1 MNDTSP
7 PTPPPSP
14 PPSPQTSSP
23 AKRGRQRR
31 LVILSA
37 FVAGISFALG
47 TIVAQ
52 TLPKMRSWLLVS
64 IDRISQQHLPVRIIP
79 GTVDFRIF
87 PLGASFYDIKILPKP
102 DAPFQ
107 LSPMQIEEVSAD
119 LSFLAIVSGEVALS
133 HVRVAGTSF
142 EFGMNDRP
150 SSGGPPLEGL
160 FHALEA
166 VPIDELEIENVS
178 ARIRL
183 PQGGWQLSL
192 DQLQLNSQRTRR
204 KLQVEANLDSLLI
217 NRAATRASPEFSLRL
232 SPRVNFTLTPERIEI
247 DQVQIQRGATELEL
261 QGELVGDTETL
272 RFKNGRLELNAQVD
286 VKSINDWL
294 IKNQRWAAK
303 NPPMSG
309 KLKIKTKGVLK
320 ASGKASGG
328 GGANE
333 PQWTAQTE
341 ISTEAYV
348 VEGLFL
354 DRLRGLGQWDGRV
367 LHFPVVTLES
377 PAKKLE
383 FANLKIGAAPTSVAS
398 APAVTGPAT
407 STPAPAA
414 ANAAAPKSA
423 GSKAAENNADPKVIL
438 QIGRMSGQ
446 LKLHEFFA
454 LSPSLGRIPVWT
466 TAAVDAPCEAELTP
480 NFLLRCGGQLRLSDI
495 VIRDDLK
502 LGPQPQGAIVAIPR
516 FDLQG
521 ETSFDLD
528 QMRFK
533 ALMSM
538 PNSKGTAQG
547 EVGYLTGFD
556 IKYEAEKFD
565 FKDLASL
572 SGLKLEGALQKV
584 RGKTT
589 GDSKAAEFSFQAEG
603 QDLWFEDFWLGSPS
617 AEVSYKSGILNFLN
631 MQGYLSTSRY
641 SGDIKVDLDQSRIS
655 VAARFPFFDAKDL
668 LKALSRKAQIPI
680 QVTGTGQAN
689 IRATGPMA
697 LGKLTYDLK
706 SSLFKGSVAGESFDV
721 FHFDLKSKDGEV
733 RTERVSLK
741 HGEAEITLTGQGH
754 PNGEI
759 ETKVRGREIRL
770 ENTNTIANSGF
781 GLSGLLNF
789 EMDLTGPVLAPD
801 ALMRARLTKT
811 AIAEASMPDSAFD
824 LRFARNRIEGS
835 GQLLGDVLAGE
846 FVWPFE
852 VDAPLVLKLRAND
865 WNFAPI
871 FAAIAGP
878 ASRKDFEA
886 ELSGVVD
893 LQAPRGGLWAS
904 TGKIDLSRIRLS
916 RGPISIAN
924 VDPIRAQIRD
934 GVFDVQSF
942 ELKGDETFVKIENR
956 PGTTREAKLDIDVQT
971 KIDLSL
977 FSILTPFFEELRG
990 LLSSKVSIK
999 AGPDR
1004 GDIIGTAYVERGFI
1018 KFPAFPHPFEN
1029 IRTDVNFNHRSMQ
1042 INSIKSDFAS
1052 GRLSG
1057 AGEVVFK
1064 GPRDLPVNVVG
1075 SFDRI
1080 SLNVPQDIRT
1090 VGSGDFSFTGNWFPF
1105 LLKGNY
1111 EIYNGLFSMEMSGGK
1126 TAAEVRAR
1134 REQYLP
1140 KFLREDSTSPIN
1152 VDLKIETKAGLP
1164 LKTSQIEG
1172 LASAK
1177 LHVAGDPTKP
1187 IIRGEVRTLPETKVI
1202 FQKNVFEVT
1211 NAVLDFQGTEEI
1223 NPLLN
1228 VQARTRVA
1236 EYDVA
1241 LLVQGTAQKPE
1252 IQFQSVPPL
1261 PEKDLIALLAVGTTQ
1276 EGTAGASNL
1285 GQAAITGVINPITGG
1300 IGRQFGLDVQ
1310 LSHGCDENNECAP
1323 KVTAAK
1329 RINQRLSVSGTR
1341 SFGKRQ
1347 ETDAKLN
1354 YRLTDRVSVVGSWQG
1369 NEFNEQAEQ
1378 GGQNARN
1385 QDRLGL
1391 DFEYKFEFK

>member
-1 MNDTSP
+1 MSDQ
-7 PTPPPSP
+7 PTPSLQAPSP
-14 PPSPQTSSP
+14 PSASR
-23 AKRGRQRR
+23 RGRQRR
-31 LVILSA
+31 LIILSVL
-37 FVAGISFALG
+37 VASISFVLG

-52 TLPKMRSWLLVS
+52 TLPKMRSWLLVT
-64 IDRISQQHLPVRIIP
+64 IDRISQEHLPVRIIP
-79 GTVDFRIF
+79 GTVSFRLF
-87 PLGASFYDIKILPKP
+87 PLGASFYDTRILPKP

-107 LSPMQIEEVSAD
+107 LSPLQIEEVSAD
-119 LSFLAIVSGEVALS
+119 LSFLAVISGEVALN
-133 HVRVAGTSF
+133 HVRVAGTQL
-142 EFGMNDRP
+142 ELGLPQRT

-160 FHALEA
+160 FHALDA

-192 DQLQLNSQRTRR
+192 DQLQLSSQRSRR
-204 KLQVEANLDSLLI
+204 KLQIEANLDSLLI
-217 NRAATRASPEFSLRL
+217 SRRATRATPEFSIRL
-232 SPRVNFTLTPERIEI
+232 SPRLDLTLTPDRIEV
-247 DQVQIQRGATELEL
+247 DQLQLQRGGTELEL
-261 QGELVGDTETL
+261 QGELVGNTEAL
-272 RFKNGRLELNAQVD
+272 RFKNGRMELNAQVD
-286 VKSINDWL
+286 VRSMNEWL
-294 IKNQRWAAK
+294 IKNQTWAAK

-309 KLKIKTKGVLK
+309 KLKLKTKALLK
-320 ASGKASGG
+320 SPSRASPPKSPS
-328 GGANE
+328 NTESTPE
-333 PQWTAQTE
+333 PSWTAE
-341 ISTEAYV
+341 ADVSTEGYI
-348 VEGLFL
+348 VEGLLL
-354 DRLRGLGQWDGRV
+354 DRVSGIGKWDGR
-367 LHFPVVTLES
+367 LLRFPKVKVDS
-377 PAKKLE
+377 PAKKLQFE
-383 FANLKIGAAPTSVAS
+383 DLKIGEAPSASLSPPTSDPTSSVS
-398 APAVTGPAT
+398 AI
-407 STPAPAA
+407 STE
-414 ANAAAPKSA
+414 KTER
-423 GSKAAENNADPKVIL
+423 KIVL

-446 LKLHEFFA
+446 LNLHEFFA

-466 TAAVDAPCEAELTP
+466 TAAVDAPCEAELSP
-480 NFLLRCGGQLRLSDI
+480 QFLLRCGGELRLSEII
-495 VIRDDLK
+495 VRNDLK
-502 LGPQPQGAIVAIPR
+502 SGPQVADAIVALPR

-521 ETSFDLD
+521 EATFDLD

-533 ALMSM
+533 TLMAM
-538 PNSKGTAQG
+538 PNSKGMAQG

-556 IKYEAEKFD
+556 IRYEAEQLEFRD
-565 FKDLASL
+565 VASL

-584 RGKTT
+584 RGKTS
-589 GDSKAAEFSFQAEG
+589 GSSKAAEFSFQAEG

-655 VAARFPFFDAKDL
+655 VAARFPFIDAKDL
-668 LKALSRKAQIPI
+668 LKALSRKAQVPI
-680 QVTGTGQAN
+680 QFTGSGQATV
-689 IRATGPMA
+689 RATGPMA

-733 RTERVSLK
+733 RTERVLFK
-741 HGEAEITLTGQGH
+741 HGDAEITLTGQGH

-759 ETKVRGREIRL
+759 ETQVRGRDIRL

-781 GLSGLLNF
+781 GMSGQLNF
-789 EMDLTGPVLAPD
+789 EMDLKGPVLAPD

-811 AIAEASMPDSAFD
+811 AIAEASVPDSAFD

-835 GQLLGDVLAGE
+835 GQLLGDVLAGD
-846 FVWPFE
+846 FIWPFE
-852 VDAPLVLKLRAND
+852 PEAPLLLKLRANE

-871 FAAIAGP
+871 FAALAGP

-886 ELSGVVD
+886 ELTGVID
-893 LQAPRGGLWAS
+893 LQAPRGGLWSS
-904 TGKIDLSRIRLS
+904 TGKVDLKKLRLS
-916 RGPISIAN
+916 RGPINIAN
-924 VDPIRAQIRD
+924 EEPIRAQIRD
-934 GVFDVQSF
+934 GNFDIQSF
-942 ELKGDETFVKIENR
+942 ELKGEETFVKIENR
-956 PGTTREAKLDIDVQT
+956 PGSNRDTKLDIDVQT
-971 KIDLSL
+971 KVDLSL

-990 LLSSKVSIK
+990 LFSSKVSIK

-1004 GDIIGTAYVERGFI
+1004 GTIIGTAYVERGFI

-1029 IRTDVNFNHRSMQ
+1029 IRADVNFNQRSMQ

-1057 AGEVVFK
+1057 AGEVVFR

-1075 SFDRI
+1075 NFDRI
-1080 SLNVPQDIRT
+1080 TLNVPQDIRT
-1090 VGSGDFSFTGNWFPF
+1090 TGSGEFSFTGNWFPF

-1111 EIYNGLFSMEMSGGK
+1111 EIYNGLFSLEMTGGK

-1140 KFLREDSTSPIN
+1140 KFLREDSTSPII
-1152 VDLKIETKAGLP
+1152 VDLNIETKAGLP

-1172 LASAK
+1172 QASAK
-1177 LHVAGDPTKP
+1177 LQVTGDPTKP

-1202 FQKNVFEVT
+1202 FQKNIFDVT

-1261 PEKDLIALLAVGTTQ
+1261 PERDLIALLAVGTTQ

-1323 KVTAAK
+1323 KFTAAK